1 MKQAREG
8 FVLIAALWLVVALG
22 AVGLDTSLRS
32 RARRLAAA
40 NLLDQTRARAVA
52 MGGVEYARSR
62 LTAAMLGRAVEL
74 RAAAQRAP
82 AGRGTATPA
91 SGNIQTLFR
100 QADPSLD
107 PWREPEGLVAAAQS
121 IDPALASLELRD
133 TGAALNLN
141 EATEAMLRGFLAQ
154 GLRLDFAQA
163 DQITQAIMDWRD
175 QDELPRIGGGERE
188 QYIEANAAV
197 LPPNRPFAEIDELRH
212 VMGMTAEL
220 FTLIRPYLTMVSTGR
235 INVNAAPEPV
245 LLALPGMTPAG
256 ATALMRQRQAGR
268 LPRNEAEL
276 RAMLPGNAATSL
288 NAARTEFNRRATYT
302 TDEVEIAAN
311 VDLPGSPIGARA
323 RVVVTRSNTGAIVIF
338 RKYE

>member
-1 MKQAREG
+1 MKARREG

-22 AVGLDTSLRS
+22 AVGLDASLRS

-52 MGGVEYARSR
+52 MGGAEYARSR

-74 RAAAQRAP
+74 RAAAQNTQTGRGAAP
-82 AGRGTATPA
+82 ARAA
-91 SGNIQTLFR
+91 NMQQLFR

-107 PWREPEGLVAAAQS
+107 PWREPEELIAAPQT
-121 IDPALASLELRD
+121 INPALAALELRD

-141 EATEAMLRGFLAQ
+141 ESDENMLRQFFAQ

-163 DQITQAIMDWRD
+163 DQLTQAIMDWRD

-188 QYIEANAAV
+188 QYIDANAAV
-197 LPPNRPFAEIDELRH
+197 LPPNRPFADLDELRH

-220 FTLIRPYLTMVSTGR
+220 FTLIRPYLTMVSSGR

-245 LLALPGMTPAG
+245 LLALPGMTPG
-256 ATALMRQRQAGR
+256 GVTALLSQRQAGR
-268 LPRNEAEL
+268 LPRSEAEL
-276 RAMLPGNAATSL
+276 RAMLPGNAATTL
-288 NAARTEFNRRATYT
+288 NATRTEFNRRATYT
-302 TDEVEIAAN
+302 TDEVEIAAT
-311 VDLPGSPIGARA
+311 VDLPGSPIGARV
-323 RVVVTRSNTGAIVIF
+323 RMVVTRGNTGANVIF
-338 RKYE
+338 RKYD